1 MAQRTIKL
9 FRSLS
14 TSALFVVAGLGL
26 TTLGITESANAEVA
40 AIHLNDGT
48 TVRGEVVGLKGD
60 SYQIRTESLGELNIP
75 QSKIKLVEFNP
86 SAAQASANAIAPSA
100 PNNSQTNAAAASS
113 AMASITSRLQNS
125 PGLMGDIQSL
135 TNDPDVMAIVQDPE
149 IQRLIAAGDYTT
161 LMQNPKMRRLMSNSK
176 IRSITNQLK

>member
-1 MAQRTIKL
+1 MAARTIKL
-9 FRSLS
+9 LRSLS
-14 TSALFVVAGLGL
+14 TSVFVLAAGFGI
-26 TTLGITESANAEVA
+26 TTLGISENANAEVA

-48 TVRGEVVGLKGD
+48 TVRGEVIGLKGN

-86 SAAQASANAIAPSA
+86 AASQVSANAIAPTATS
-100 PNNSQTNAAAASS
+100 NSNTNAAAASS

-149 IQRLIAAGDYTT
+149 IQRLISAGDYSA

-176 IRSITNQLK
+176 IRSITSQLK